1 MILIA
6 GLGNPGKEY
15 EKTRHNV
22 GFLTIDKLREN
33 CGFFEWETQKKL
45 YAQIS
50 SGKIGSEK
58 IIIAKPQTFMNNS
71 GKSIG
76 VISKFYKIKPENI
89 WIIHDDADLPLE
101 TIRIS
106 KNKSSAGHRGVDSII
121 KALKTQNFIRFRIGI
136 KTTKSGKIPSRASK
150 FMGHFLVEQK
160 FSAPQEENIK
170 KTIKECVNAIEMTI
184 KDGLNKA
191 MTNFN

>member
-22 GFLTIDKLREN
+22 GFLTVDKLQEN
-33 CGFFEWETQKKL
+33 CDFFEWETQKKL

-58 IIIAKPQTFMNNS
+58 IIIAKPQAFMNNS

-76 VISKFYKIKPENI
+76 AISKFYKIKPKNI

-106 KNKSSAGHRGVDSII
+106 KNKSSAGHRGVESAI
-121 KALKTQNFIRFRIGI
+121 KALKTQDFIRFRIGI
-136 KTTKSGKIPSRASK
+136 KTARGGKIPHRPKKEMAK
-150 FMGHFLVEQK
+150 FLVEK
-160 FSAPQEENIK
+160 KITSAQEEILKKVIK
-170 KTIKECVNAIEMTI
+170 KCVEAVEMTA
-184 KDGLNKA
+184 KEGLNKA